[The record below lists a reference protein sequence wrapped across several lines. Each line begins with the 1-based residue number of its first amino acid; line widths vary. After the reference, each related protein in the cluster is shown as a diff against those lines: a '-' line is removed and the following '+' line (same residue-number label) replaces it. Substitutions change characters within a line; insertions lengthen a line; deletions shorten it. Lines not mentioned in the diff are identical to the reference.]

1 MYSKEEKKQ
10 LITDFWRSFGV
21 YIRTHRSDKQ
31 LGNLDL
37 FRKTG
42 IKGVELKFDLSPQ
55 SVMVTIEIN
64 LRSEEGRLVMYERL
78 YQYRIILEQNFS
90 GGLIWDSQY
99 VRESGQVVCRIYSRL
114 DSVNF
119 HNRDNWTEIFAFMA
133 TNGAQ
138 LRQNLMDIKDLIA
151 D

>member
-10 LITDFWRSFGV
+10 LITDFWKGFGA
-21 YIRTHRSDKQ
+21 YARAHNSDKQ
-31 LGNLDL
+31 VGNPDL

-42 IKGVELKFDLSPQ
+42 IKGVELKFDLSAL

-64 LRSEEGRLVMYERL
+64 LRGEIGRQEKYERL
-78 YQYRIILEQNFS
+78 CQYRVILEQDFVA
-90 GGLIWDSQY
+90 GLVWDPQY
-99 VRESGQVVCRIYSRL
+99 VRESGQLVCRIYRRL

-119 HNRDNWTEIFAFMA
+119 HNRDKWPEIFAFMA
-133 TNGAQ
+133 TNGTL
-138 LRQNLMDIKDLIA
+138 LRRNLMEIKDLIT